1 MWVISDIITGGAPPC
16 TRYGANVNPG
26 YMSTLVD
33 ELWWF
38 PQTIASD
45 Y

>member
-1 MWVISDIITGGAPPC
+1 MDGWMYDLLELLMSTTFCDI
-16 TRYGANVNPG
+16 NPG
-26 YMSTLVD
+26 FMSTLVD

-38 PQTIASD
+38 PETIVIG